1 MAGKRG
7 TRTRDAAPDILERVS
22 RGESLRKACEAN
34 GLRDSAFLNRC
45 ADDAKLSEQYARAKA
60 TGLELLAEQ
69 LLEISDTPLEGTET
83 TIKADGGVEVKTGD
97 MLGHRKLQIDTRKWL
112 LSKLLPKKY
121 GDKVDL
127 NHAGKDGGP
136 LEFVVKVERDP
147 GA

>member
-1 MAGKRG
+1 M
-7 TRTRDAAPDILERVS
+7 
-22 RGESLRKACEAN
+22 RKACEAN

-45 ADDAKLSEQYARAKA
+45 ADDSKLSEQYARAKS

-136 LEFVVKVERDP
+136 LEFLVKVERDP
-147 GA
+147 GE

>member
-7 TRTRDAAPDILERVS
+7 TRTKDATPDILRRISE
-22 RGESLRKACEAN
+22 GESLRKACAAN
-34 GLRDSAFLNRC
+34 GLTIRSFLDLCDRDQEIAT
-45 ADDAKLSEQYARAKA
+45 QYTRAREA
-60 TGLELLAEQ
+60 GLEVLADQ
-69 LLEISDTPLEGTET
+69 LVDLCDTPVEGTET
-83 TIKADGGVEVKTGD
+83 TVKADGGVEVKTGD

-136 LEFVVKVERDP
+136 LEFLVRVDRDP
-147 GA
+147 GT